1 MNNDNYYWM
10 FSAAAQSIAALIA
23 FLLAGVTL
31 AFTIMDRVIDQ
42 DPTLYDV
49 IDSLRNTLHREMSAL
64 AISTGLA
71 IILSLTATFVNPYQG
86 NFRLGVMILAGVVD
100 VTTIV
105 LAIYF
110 VIQVISPRRYAMAA
124 RKAFKESTGEV
135 LPSTPQAP
143 SSSFF
148 HSFISLEQ
156 DIREYLQSQDM
167 FVQGAGEG
175 RILSFR
181 QMVNALYQNERISPQ
196 LRDMLFEIG
205 KYRNLLFHGHIDQVG
220 EDIVKKLTETTQQ
233 WMMVKNAQQLNTPDP
248 RSAGR

>member
-31 AFTIMDRVIDQ
+31 AFSMMDRVIDQ

-49 IDSLRNTLHREMSAL
+49 IDSLRYTLHKEMSAL
-64 AISTGLA
+64 VISTGLA
-71 IILSLTATFVNPYQG
+71 ILLSLTATFINPYQG
-86 NFRLGVMILAGVVD
+86 DFRLGLMILAGVVD
-100 VTTIV
+100 VFTIV
-105 LAIYF
+105 FAIYF
-110 VIQVISPRRYAMAA
+110 VIQVIFPRRYAIAA

-135 LPSTPQAP
+135 LPSTHQTP

-148 HSFISLEQ
+148 HRFISLEQ
-156 DIREYLQSQDM
+156 DIREYMQTQDM
-167 FVQGAGEG
+167 FVPGTGEG

-181 QMVNALYQNERISPQ
+181 QMVNALYQNERIGSQ
-196 LRDMLFEIG
+196 LRDMLFEIS

-220 EDIVKKLTETTQQ
+220 EDIVKKLTETIQQ
-233 WMMVKNAQQLNTPDP
+233 WIREKNAQQNHPADP
-248 RSAGR
+248 E